1 MRSTRALPLAI
12 AAALA
17 VAPVATTAHAQDRPR
32 AEPIIL
38 NVNADGEQPTD
49 QIVLRLESEG
59 WVETKTARVVAVVQ
73 TVISG
78 DNAQSEA
85 SGVPAILEDVA
96 EKGDWRVVHFD
107 RRRDASGLERWRITA
122 EARLPE
128 AALAGLYDRAKAIS
142 KPGRQVEIA
151 QIDFTPTLAEREE
164 TAAKLRADIYRRARA
179 EAESAAAIWPD
190 RGFRVQ
196 RVDFDN
202 DGGQPRPMPV
212 MRSMAA
218 SAPAEKADFGGGES
232 NAVTERMVV
241 GATVVLAA
249 AKQR

>member
-1 MRSTRALPLAI
+1 MRPFATLPLAL
-12 AAALA
+12 AAALTGTLA
-17 VAPVATTAHAQDRPR
+17 VTPATAQDRP
-32 AEPIIL
+32 PSQPL
-38 NVNADGEQPTD
+38 VLQVNADGEQPTD

-78 DNAQSEA
+78 DSAQSEA
-85 SGVPAILEDVA
+85 RGVPAILEDLA
-96 EKGDWRVVHFD
+96 KQGDWRVVHFD

-128 AALAGLYDRAKAIS
+128 AALAGLYDRAKSIS
-142 KPGRQVEIA
+142 KPGRQVDVA

-164 TAAKLRADIYRRARA
+164 TAARLRADIYRRARA
-179 EAESAAAIWPD
+179 EAEAVSVIWPT

-196 RVDFDN
+196 RVDFDS
-202 DGGQPRPMPV
+202 DGGQPRPMPMV
-212 MRSMAA
+212 QRMAA

-249 AKQR
+249 GRPQ